1 MLESILIYDA
11 PDAIGLNIGV
21 VAQYLS
27 DLLPSVGVEAR
38 TDFFTYHLG
47 QFDLPQVEVLT
58 EEVAARLREREVH
71 NLVGPARRDDLPP
84 ERPEDRELGTVYRA
98 EPLQEVMRTLLPQDQ
113 RGGEHLHIVH
123 IAQCIGHWAA
133 GASRFRLQI
142 IQHGQPSIISTTGFV
157 EVPALPR
164 EYAFRR
170 AYLLGFGM
178 EEAAAELDERFAH
191 RALAHG
197 DERITQVATGF
208 ALQALFKRLFDEE
221 GCEDPTCP
229 LHPAATH
236 DELAAAHLGEESGL
250 CERHLKML
258 IEARRD
264 SE

>member
-1 MLESILIYDA
+1 MLESILVYDA

-27 DLLPSVGVEAR
+27 DLLQSMTVQTR
-38 TDFFTYHLG
+38 TDFFTHHLG
-47 QFDLPQVEVLT
+47 QFDLAQVDVLT
-58 EEVAARLREREVH
+58 EEVAARLEEREVH
-71 NLVGPARRDDLPP
+71 DLVAPDRRDDLPP

-98 EPLQEVMRTLLPQDQ
+98 EPLQDVMRTLLPQDE
-113 RGGEHLHIVH
+113 RDGYLHIVY
-123 IAQCIGHWAA
+123 ITQCIGHWEA
-133 GASRFRLQI
+133 GRDRFRLQI

-170 AYLLGFGM
+170 AHLLGFGM

-221 GCEDPTCP
+221 GCDDPSCP
-229 LHPAATH
+229 LHSAATH
-236 DELAAAHLGEESGL
+236 DELAAAHLSGDSGL
-250 CERHLKML
+250 CDRHLKML
-258 IEARRD
+258 IQARRKGN
-264 SE
+264 